1 MRPYFLQNWLPRW
14 NHILTHAPLTWRCLF
29 FNPLVSELIPKFV
42 FCSPS
47 AENSTQS
54 KIHLA
59 SAGQAGIH
67 TLGSCWNP
75 GIRPSAGVG
84 QQPAWVPCARGT
96 AAPLAGRLTQ
106 ENRFW
111 RCSRTPRPA
120 SVHVRGPR
128 VEVHPQLSNNIHP
141 VDGALVDGWFTVAV

>member
-1 MRPYFLQNWLPRW
+1 MF
-14 NHILTHAPLTWRCLF
+14 
-29 FNPLVSELIPKFV
+29 
-42 FCSPS
+42 FCSHS
-47 AENSTQS
+47 AENSTQR

-84 QQPAWVPCARGT
+84 QQPAWVPCAWGT

-111 RCSRTPRPA
+111 RCSLTPGPPLFMCAGHELRSIHNWVKTFIQWMVRWWMLVYCGCLGSPA
-120 SVHVRGPR
+120 ELGGSWEFKSQLDPPPQPLGPSP
-128 VEVHPQLSNNIHP
+128 HALS
-141 VDGALVDGWFTVAV
+141 ALWLQ